1 MLWRLINRNLLRRPW
16 QTGLT
21 VFVVCFCT
29 AALVTCFLTVWG
41 MEKGAKGAV
50 DNLGADILALP
61 SSAEFEAG
69 QVLFTGS
76 PANIYMD
83 QEVVAKI
90 AALPGV
96 NAVSAQFFSQTLN
109 QSCCSLPE
117 EYRLVGYDP
126 ENDFLV
132 NRLLATGLGREL
144 QDREVIVG
152 GEVPAF
158 LGDRVLLLGEAFQVA
173 DYLKPLGGSVD
184 KTIFVPI
191 DTARKLAA
199 GSPFLVKLWEEQGEP
214 DTLVSAVLIQVESG
228 YDPVPIARQIG
239 RIPGVKA
246 MASAKMF
253 LDLKEQLRVFQLL
266 ALLLAALISGLTLA
280 SLLSRYSSLVMERQE
295 ELGLLRAL
303 GMGQMGLFNLV
314 MAETFITAF
323 FAGSLGAGLGF
334 GFVWYLKTVIEKQS
348 SFPFLLPTVGQ
359 LFGILI
365 LSVVGVVLI
374 STLAALGPARA
385 SAKLDPVV
393 VLTEGELK

>member
-1 MLWRLINRNLLRRPW
+1 MYWRLISRNLRRRPW

-41 MEKGAKGAV
+41 LERGAKGTA

-76 PANIYMD
+76 PANIYMKK
-83 QEVVAKI
+83 EIVEEI
-90 AALPGV
+90 ALIPGV
-96 NAVSAQFFSQTLN
+96 KAATAQFFSQTLN

-132 NRLLATGLGREL
+132 NRLLSIGLGREL
-144 QDREVIVG
+144 KEKEVVVG
-152 GEVPAF
+152 GGVPAF
-158 LGDRVLLLGEAFQVA
+158 LGDRVLILGEAFQVV

-191 DTARKLAA
+191 ETARSLAS
-199 GSPFLVKLWEEQGEP
+199 GSPFLVEIWEEQGDPLE
-214 DTLVSAVLIQVESG
+214 LVSAVLIQVESN
-228 YDPVPIARQIG
+228 YDPAILARQIG

-246 MASAKMF
+246 MASAKIF
-253 LDLKEQLRVFQLL
+253 LDLKEQLKVFQVLTW
-266 ALLLAALISGLTLA
+266 LLAALIIGLTLA

-303 GMGQMGLFNLV
+303 GMGQKGLFNLI
-314 MAETFITAF
+314 MAETFTTAF
-323 FAGSLGAGLGF
+323 VAGGIGVFLGF
-334 GFVWYLKTVIEKQS
+334 GFIWFLKNFIEKHS
-348 SFPFLLPTVGQ
+348 SFPFLLPLGLQ
-359 LFGILI
+359 LLGILFFA
-365 LSVVGVVLI
+365 VLLVIFI
-374 STLAALGPARA
+374 STLAALGPART